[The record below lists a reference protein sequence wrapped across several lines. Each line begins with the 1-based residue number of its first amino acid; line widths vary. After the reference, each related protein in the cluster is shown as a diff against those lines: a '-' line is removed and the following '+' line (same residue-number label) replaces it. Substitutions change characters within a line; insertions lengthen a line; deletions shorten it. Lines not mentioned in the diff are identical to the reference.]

1 MNLLAIVQKLN
12 RRYNLSNDK
21 ILFDYIFSLDK
32 QRDKMLDKIDNT
44 GHNDI
49 LRLRNEA
56 AERGVELTPDEITD
70 LIVFMKEALK

>member
-1 MNLLAIVQKLN
+1 MN
-12 RRYNLSNDK
+12 NDK
-21 ILFDYIFSLDK
+21 ILFDYIHLLDK

-44 GHNDI
+44 GHIDI

-56 AERGVELTPDEITD
+56 AEQGIELTPHEVAN